1 MLSFDISDK
10 QINIVKGEN
19 SANKI
24 KIEKSLTLDIPET
37 EDYILNGEVIN
48 LSGLAEFVLANL
60 RQENM
65 MDKDAVVTFSS
76 SNIVFKE
83 LIVPNAKGEAF
94 LTMVQNTMSH
104 EMGITDD
111 YSISYTKVGA
121 AGEDNPGAVKVLATA
136 CPSSVVESYRKFFT
150 ILGITLKSV
159 NIGCNSIARIV
170 LADKSNLDK
179 MPLLV
184 CQLDKN
190 FLGLTL
196 FENGQM
202 AFARY
207 VPISEEDYGTPDYI
221 LEALNENIFKM
232 EQFNKA
238 RGGTGLSNVI
248 LYGVIDDYIKVV
260 DALDGLVAQVSV
272 LSVPTQISGFENFE
286 FTVFANAI
294 GALYKRNKESERI
307 NLLEVDQMQGK
318 GSSGG
323 VSSLMVTAGIIAL
336 ASVVAIAAITAVI
349 KIRTSS
355 LEDDIKEDEAQIAE
369 LNEKLANNDI
379 LKVQLQAIKAYDQ
392 AVIDERAAL
401 TSWPK
406 FDNNLKDMIDDAFKE
421 VKGAEY
427 KGLEYDL
434 ENGTVTLGDVV
445 VDTQED
451 ATDLIRAIKA
461 VKDESKEGGLFFA
474 DVTFDGFELIEGDK
488 YSLGSLELEI
498 NHDAAK
504 EDEGADGKKAENDE
518 KEAAE

>member
-10 QINIVKGEN
+10 QINIVKGVN
-19 SANKI
+19 TANKI
-24 KIEKSLTLDIPET
+24 RIEKSLSLEIPET

-48 LSGLAEFVLANL
+48 LSGLAEYVLSNL
-60 RQENM
+60 RAENM

-83 LIVPNAKGEAF
+83 LIVPNAKGEQF

-136 CPSSVVESYRKFFT
+136 CPSSVVESYRNFFS
-150 ILGITLKSV
+150 ILGIQLKSV

-170 LADKSNLDK
+170 LADKANLDK

-207 VPISEEDYGTPDYI
+207 VPISEEDYGTSDYI

-238 RGGTGLSNVI
+238 RGGSGLSNVI
-248 LYGVIDDYIKVV
+248 IYGVIDDYIKVV

-272 LSVPTQISGFENFE
+272 LSVPTAISGFENFE

-294 GALYKRNKESERI
+294 GALYRRNKDTERI

-323 VSSLMVTAGIIAL
+323 VNSLLVTAGIIAL
-336 ASVVAIAAITAVI
+336 ASIVAIGAITAVV

-355 LEDDIKEDEAQIAE
+355 LENDIKEDEQQIEE
-369 LNEKLANNDI
+369 LNAKLKNNDQ
-379 LKVQLQAIKAYDQ
+379 LKVQLAAIQAYDS
-392 AVIDERAAL
+392 AVLEVKSDL
-401 TSWPK
+401 DSWPK
-406 FDNNLKDMIDDAFKE
+406 FDKNLKTKIDEAFDE
-421 VKGAEY
+421 VKSAEY
-427 KGLEYDL
+427 VSLDYNL
-434 ENGTVTLGDVV
+434 SNGTVTLGQVV

-451 ATDLIRAIKA
+451 ATDLIRAIKG
-461 VKDESKEGGLFFA
+461 VKDEEKVGGVYFS
-474 DVTFDGFELIEGDK
+474 DVTFGGFTENNEGKQD
-488 YSLGSLELEI
+488 LGDLTLTISA
-498 NHDAAK
+498 NAPK
-504 EDEGADGKKAENDE
+504 EEEQEEADE
-518 KEAAE
+518 

>member
-10 QINIVKGEN
+10 QINIVKGDN
-19 SANKI
+19 TANKI
-24 KIEKSLTLDIPET
+24 KIDKSLSLEIPET

-48 LSGLAEFVLANL
+48 LSGLAEFVLTNL
-60 RQENM
+60 RAENM

-83 LIVPNAKGEAF
+83 LIVPNAKGEQF

-136 CPSSVVESYRKFFT
+136 CPSSVVESYRKFFS

-170 LADKSNLDK
+170 LADKSNADK

-207 VPISEEDYGTPDYI
+207 VPISEEDYGSSDYV

-238 RGGTGLSNVI
+238 RGGSGLSNVI

-294 GALYKRNKESERI
+294 GALYRRNKDTERI

-336 ASVVAIAAITAVI
+336 ASIVAIGAITAVI
-349 KIRTSS
+349 KLRTSS
-355 LEDDIKEDEAQIAE
+355 LQKDIEEDDRQIAE
-369 LNEKLANNDI
+369 LNEKLADNNT
-379 LKVQLQAIKAYDQ
+379 LKVQLAAIQAYDQ
-392 AVIDERAAL
+392 AVIDEREAL

-406 FDNNLKDMIDDAFKE
+406 FGNEIKDKVDEGFKE
-421 VKGAEY
+421 IKNASY
-427 KGLEYDL
+427 TSFAYSLTA
-434 ENGTVTLGDVV
+434 GTVTIGEVT

-451 ATDLIRAIKA
+451 VTDLVRSLKNVKDDSKVGGIYFSNVTYNGFEKTEDDKYSLGTIILDINLDA
-461 VKDESKEGGLFFA
+461 VKDESENA
-474 DVTFDGFELIEGDK
+474 EEVTE
-488 YSLGSLELEI
+488 
-498 NHDAAK
+498 
-504 EDEGADGKKAENDE
+504 
-518 KEAAE
+518 

>member
-1 MLSFDISDK
+1 MLSFDVSDK
-10 QINIVKGEN
+10 QINIVKGDN
-19 SANKI
+19 AANKI
-24 KIEKSLTLDIPET
+24 KIEKSFTLEIPEDQ
-37 EDYILNGEVIN
+37 DYILNGEVIN
-48 LSGLAEFVLANL
+48 LTGLAEYILTNL
-60 RQENM
+60 KAENM

-76 SNIVFKE
+76 SNVVFKE

-136 CPSSVVESYRKFFT
+136 CPSSLVDSYRKLFT
-150 ILGITLKSV
+150 ILNIQLKSV

-207 VPISEEDYGTPDYI
+207 VPISEEDYGSADYI

-238 RGGTGLSNVI
+238 RGGSGLSNVI

-272 LSVPTQISGFENFE
+272 LSVPAQISGFENFE

-294 GALYKRNKESERI
+294 GALYRRNKDTERI

-318 GSSGG
+318 GSGGG
-323 VSSLMVTAGIIAL
+323 VSSLMVTAGIIAV
-336 ASVVAIAAITAVI
+336 ASIVAIGAITAVV

-355 LEDDIKEDEAQIAE
+355 LESDIKEDEKQIDD
-369 LNEKLANNDI
+369 LNEKLKGNEL
-379 LKVQLQAIKAYDQ
+379 LKVQLTAIQAYDT
-392 AVIDERAAL
+392 AVKDERAAL

-406 FDNNLKDMIDDAFKE
+406 FDNNLKKKIDEAFKK
-421 VKGAEY
+421 VNNAEY

-434 ENGTVTLGDVV
+434 SEGKITLTEVTVKE
-445 VDTQED
+445 QED
-451 ATDLIRAIKA
+451 ATDLVRALKD
-461 VKDESKEGGLFFA
+461 VKDDSKKDGKFFTA
-474 DVTFDGFELIEGDK
+474 VSFDGFSKDDDNK
-488 YSLGSLELEI
+488 YSLGDLEVTI
-498 NHDAAK
+498 NLDAASDEEAEDKK
-504 EDEGADGKKAENDE
+504 EDTKE
-518 KEAAE
+518 EAAK